1 MDVWST
7 GFIRALVSA
16 RLAIMRQSVA
26 GAGQFQSQ
34 SPSTNTLHDVH
45 TPKRLGAIPT
55 ATGALARLAYTRARE
70 AGLEPNPLLKKAGL
84 THQQIKDCNARVT
97 VRRQIQFLNLVAND
111 LHDRFLGFHLAQM
124 FDLRE
129 AGYLYYVP
137 ASSENLGDALQR
149 IARFSSIA
157 NEGLSLKYLENQDIR
172 FVFDYVG
179 VARHLDRHQ
188 IEFFMT
194 LLVRLCRHVTGLHLR
209 PTSVRFTH
217 RRGNE
222 SSELAAYFGGE
233 LDFAASVDELD
244 FSGTVKD
251 LKVVSADPFLNK
263 LLVAHCEEALSQRPR
278 NGGSFRSAV
287 QNAIVPLLP
296 HGEARASVIAKK
308 LGLSQRTMARRLS
321 LEDLTFSDVL
331 DSLRGDL
338 AREYLADPGLS
349 ISRIAWLLGYQE
361 VSAFTHAFKRW
372 TGTTPRQARPQSR
385 EIGAIAAPLEH

>member
-1 MDVWST
+1 
-7 GFIRALVSA
+7 
-16 RLAIMRQSVA
+16 
-26 GAGQFQSQ
+26 
-34 SPSTNTLHDVH
+34 LHDAH
-45 TPKRLGAIPT
+45 STRLGAIPT
-55 ATGALARLAYTRARE
+55 ATGTIARLAYARARE
-70 AGLEPNPLLKKAGL
+70 TGLELKALLKKAGL
-84 THQQIKDCNARVT
+84 THQEIEDRSARVT
-97 VRRQIQFLNLVAND
+97 VRRQIQFLNLLAND
-111 LHDRFLGFHLAQM
+111 LDDPLLGFHLAQM

-129 AGYLYYVP
+129 FGYLYYVA

-149 IARFSSIA
+149 AARYASTA
-157 NEGLSLKYLENQDIR
+157 NEGISVRYLEGQEIR

-194 LLVRLCRHVTGLHLR
+194 GLIRLCRHLTGLHLQ
-209 PTSVRFTH
+209 PTSVRLTH
-217 RRGNE
+217 RRSSE
-222 SSELAAYFGGE
+222 CSELAAYFGGNM
-233 LDFAASVDELD
+233 DFAASEDEVA
-244 FSGTVKD
+244 FSGTAKD
-251 LKVVSADPFLNK
+251 LRLVSADPFLNE
-263 LLVAHCEEALSQRPR
+263 LLVAHCEEALSHRPR
-278 NGGSFRSAV
+278 NGGSFRAAV

-296 HGEARASVIAKK
+296 HGKARASAVAKK

-338 AREYLADPGLS
+338 ARDYLADPGLS

-385 EIGAIAAPLEH
+385 EIGAIASPLDH

>member
-1 MDVWST
+1 M
-7 GFIRALVSA
+7 
-16 RLAIMRQSVA
+16 
-26 GAGQFQSQ
+26 
-34 SPSTNTLHDVH
+34 HDVH

-55 ATGALARLAYTRARE
+55 AMGTLARLAYARARE
-70 AGLEPNPLLKKAGL
+70 AGLELKALLKKAGL
-84 THQQIKDCNARVT
+84 TYQEIEDRSARVT

-111 LHDRFLGFHLAQM
+111 LDDRFLGFHLAQM

-129 AGYLYYVP
+129 FGYLYYVA

-149 IARFSSIA
+149 AARYASTA
-157 NEGLSLKYLENQDIR
+157 NEGVSVRYLEGEEIR

-188 IEFFMT
+188 IEFFAT
-194 LLVRLCRHVTGLHLR
+194 GLIRLCRHVTGLDLR

-217 RRGNE
+217 RR
-222 SSELAAYFGGE
+222 SSDCSELAAYFGGK
-233 LDFAASVDELD
+233 LDFEAGVDEMA
-244 FSGTVKD
+244 FSGNAKD
-251 LKVVSADPFLNK
+251 LRVASADPFLNE
-263 LLVAHCEEALSQRPR
+263 LLVAHCEHALSQRPA

-296 HGEARASVIAKK
+296 HGKARASAVAKK

-331 DSLRGDL
+331 DGLRGDL
-338 AREYLADPGLS
+338 AKQYLADPGLS

-385 EIGAIAAPLEH
+385 EIGATTATVDR